1 MAHVVAAENGV
12 RQATD
17 GDSRPAVSELLEKR
31 HRNTYFGLRGASVR
45 VWLPRPVWMR
55 RDDIPEQHVL
65 FEPELTEHTVD
76 DRRRRLGRR
85 GAGDLSLGRERQA
98 ADPRP
103 AIAGGFADD
112 EITGVL
118 SPLEIGREP
127 LAEELGVGELVERV
141 ADSGRCELLDKARF
155 HALILRCGTLAGRVE
170 KPLAILFDIDGTLIS
185 SGGAGAESWRR
196 AFDELYGIP
205 ADIGKFT
212 DAGMTDPE
220 VGRLTFANV
229 IGREPSAEEMATL
242 MARRQTALPAAV
254 AESKGYKVLPGV
266 EETLKRLSDAGF
278 LLGLTTGGTEAAAH
292 TKLERGGLNP
302 FFSLGGYGSDS
313 PDRTVLTR
321 RAIERAGEI
330 LKRPVDP
337 KRVLVV
343 GDTPLDI
350 EAAHA
355 AGAVAVGVATGNH
368 SEDDLRRAG
377 ADYVLGT
384 LEEELPGVAARAG
397 SDPSAGPP

>member
-1 MAHVVAAENGV
+1 
-12 RQATD
+12 
-17 GDSRPAVSELLEKR
+17 
-31 HRNTYFGLRGASVR
+31 
-45 VWLPRPVWMR
+45 
-55 RDDIPEQHVL
+55 
-65 FEPELTEHTVD
+65 
-76 DRRRRLGRR
+76 
-85 GAGDLSLGRERQA
+85 
-98 ADPRP
+98 
-103 AIAGGFADD
+103 
-112 EITGVL
+112 
-118 SPLEIGREP
+118 
-127 LAEELGVGELVERV
+127 
-141 ADSGRCELLDKARF
+141 
-155 HALILRCGTLAGRVE
+155 VE

-229 IGREPSAEEMATL
+229 IGREPTAEEMSTL
-242 MARRQTALPAAV
+242 MARRQAALPAAV

-266 EETLKRLSDAGF
+266 EETLRRLSDAGF

-292 TKLERGGLNP
+292 TKLERGGLTQ
-302 FFSLGGYGSDS
+302 FFSFGGYGSDS

-337 KRVLVV
+337 ERVLVV
-343 GDTPLDI
+343 GDTPFDI

-384 LEEELPGVAARAG
+384 LEGELPGVAAPAG
-397 SDPSAGPP
+397 SDASAGPP